1 MKSLTKNVLIIGG
14 KGKNGRRVA
23 EKLKSH
29 KFNPIVTTRTINA
42 HVENERYFDWN
53 DSSTFGPAL
62 KNIEIVYIV
71 HPDTSMLGAE
81 QQIEGLITEMMNQS
95 VSKAVLLSGRGQA
108 SVEKCEKILMQSQ
121 LDWTVIRSAW
131 FNQNFSEGHFLHGI
145 RSGEVT
151 FMADTVKEPFVD
163 LEDLSD
169 VVVECLIDA
178 VHNGKIYEVTGPELL
193 TFAEAVNVIG
203 VKLKRNIQY
212 QYLNQE
218 AYRQYLKNAGLD
230 EFIAA
235 HMTQAFSE
243 ILDGRNEN
251 IGKGVTHVLGRDPI
265 KFTDFVKSNKF

>member
-1 MKSLTKNVLIIGG
+1 MIGLSF
-14 KGKNGRRVA
+14 VQ
-23 EKLKSH
+23 H
-29 KFNPIVTTRTINA
+29 
-42 HVENERYFDWN
+42 
-53 DSSTFGPAL
+53 
-62 KNIEIVYIV
+62 
-71 HPDTSMLGAE
+71 
-81 QQIEGLITEMMNQS
+81 GL
-95 VSKAVLLSGRGQA
+95 
-108 SVEKCEKILMQSQ
+108 
-121 LDWTVIRSAW
+121 
-131 FNQNFSEGHFLHGI
+131 NQNFSEGHFLHGI

-178 VHNGKIYEVTGPELL
+178 VHNGKIYEVTGSELL
-193 TFAEAVNVIG
+193 TFAEAVNAIG

-251 IGKGVTHVLGRDPI
+251 IGKGVTQVLGRDPI

>member
-1 MKSLTKNVLIIGG
+1 MQ
-14 KGKNGRRVA
+14 A
-23 EKLKSH
+23 E
-29 KFNPIVTTRTINA
+29 
-42 HVENERYFDWN
+42 
-53 DSSTFGPAL
+53 
-62 KNIEIVYIV
+62 
-71 HPDTSMLGAE
+71 
-81 QQIEGLITEMMNQS
+81 
-95 VSKAVLLSGRGQA
+95 
-108 SVEKCEKILMQSQ
+108 

-145 RSGEVT
+145 KSGEVT

-169 VVVECLIDA
+169 VVVECLTNNA
-178 VHNGKIYEVTGPELL
+178 HNGKIYEVTGSELL
-193 TFAEAVNVIG
+193 TFAEAVNAIG

-235 HMTQAFSE
+235 HMAQAFSE

-251 IGKGVTHVLGRDPI
+251 IGKGVTQVLGRDPI
-265 KFTDFVKSNKF
+265 KFNDFVKSNEF